1 MFCCAIGFIVA
12 AIITIAA
19 YLAKTVIRVASFSG
33 GLTPTK
39 LQIDTARKYKR
50 LKPTKRSF
58 NSYCFPTKFALQ
70 PQQIFAGDY
79 LKPGSG
85 HKEMLIF
92 HGIGAGKTCLEIQVG
107 ERWVQAD
114 RNGKNNKPILLMP
127 ASLIPGT
134 RAELRSPCAGTNYI
148 SEEERAMLSTYVPG
162 SREYNKIIELSDK
175 RIDSAYHIYS
185 YNRFTADSEVGKVPD
200 APLIIVDE
208 IQNADNAN
216 GVFYKHILE
225 WIKEHPK
232 AVVVVMSGTPIF
244 DSPEEL
250 VNIARLLRIDAPDD
264 LTPKQIP
271 ALFAGKV
278 SYFAGA
284 PAFTFPETSIKIVK
298 CPMSAFQAKWYRSE
312 IAAERKDSGDLKYK
326 AVPNNFYIK
335 SRQRSNVVFP
345 AGTTGSAGMTEL
357 TSALIKSSLATYSC
371 KYAALVRRLRK
382 NKLSF
387 IYSSFTGPY
396 GIGFLKRVLNVYGY
410 VDFAVHGPGLKR
422 YAVFSGE
429 ETMREKDRIRA
440 VFNSAENDNGQR
452 LQIVIGSPAIKEG
465 VSLMRIMQVHV
476 LELYWNWSRL
486 AQIFGRAVR
495 YCSHKTLP
503 KEEREV
509 KIYMYA
515 AIDRQKRKSLSST
528 GKTYTPDESVDMYM
542 MNIADE
548 KRERAEPYLAALID
562 CAVDRLIHNKA

>member
-208 IQNADNAN
+208 I
-216 GVFYKHILE
+216 
-225 WIKEHPK
+225 
-232 AVVVVMSGTPIF
+232 
-244 DSPEEL
+244 
-250 VNIARLLRIDAPDD
+250 
-264 LTPKQIP
+264 
-271 ALFAGKV
+271 
-278 SYFAGA
+278 
-284 PAFTFPETSIKIVK
+284 
-298 CPMSAFQAKWYRSE
+298 
-312 IAAERKDSGDLKYK
+312 
-326 AVPNNFYIK
+326 
-335 SRQRSNVVFP
+335 
-345 AGTTGSAGMTEL
+345 
-357 TSALIKSSLATYSC
+357 
-371 KYAALVRRLRK
+371 
-382 NKLSF
+382 
-387 IYSSFTGPY
+387 
-396 GIGFLKRVLNVYGY
+396 
-410 VDFAVHGPGLKR
+410 
-422 YAVFSGE
+422 
-429 ETMREKDRIRA
+429 
-440 VFNSAENDNGQR
+440 
-452 LQIVIGSPAIKEG
+452 
-465 VSLMRIMQVHV
+465 
-476 LELYWNWSRL
+476 
-486 AQIFGRAVR
+486 
-495 YCSHKTLP
+495 
-503 KEEREV
+503 
-509 KIYMYA
+509 
-515 AIDRQKRKSLSST
+515 
-528 GKTYTPDESVDMYM
+528 
-542 MNIADE
+542 
-548 KRERAEPYLAALID
+548 
-562 CAVDRLIHNKA
+562 